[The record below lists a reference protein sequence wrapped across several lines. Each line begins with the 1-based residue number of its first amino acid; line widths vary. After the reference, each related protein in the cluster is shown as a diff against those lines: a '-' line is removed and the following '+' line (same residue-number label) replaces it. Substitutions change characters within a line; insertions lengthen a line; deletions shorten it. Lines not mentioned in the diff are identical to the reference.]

1 MRGVKCRVWTLKH
14 GVLSVVGII
23 DYRSRGSVKGR
34 ILGVECGV
42 GSVRC
47 RGWSLGMW
55 TVSMEWSRGV

>member
-1 MRGVKCRVWTLKH
+1 VWTLKH